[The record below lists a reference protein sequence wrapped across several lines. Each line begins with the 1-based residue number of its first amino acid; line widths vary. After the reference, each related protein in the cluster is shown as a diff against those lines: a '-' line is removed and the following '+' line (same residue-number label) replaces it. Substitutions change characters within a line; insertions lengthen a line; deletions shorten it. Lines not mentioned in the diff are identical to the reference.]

1 MSAQQEPSRGEPVD
15 FASFD
20 ELVETLARWS
30 GSLPEWPPTR
40 AVRAEWEQIE
50 PRLDRARRELSRM
63 LVVGVIGGTGTGK
76 STLVNALAGCD
87 LSPAGDIARP
97 TTINPVVVAARDVDL
112 SWLPVDAMNAR
123 ATAWRRAGDRQ
134 PRPAQRQ

>member
-1 MSAQQEPSRGEPVD
+1 MTMDHAPGESVD

-20 ELVETLARWS
+20 DLVERLTRWS
-30 GSLPEWPPTR
+30 GSLPDWAPART
-40 AVRAEWEQIE
+40 VRAEWEEIAA
-50 PRLDRARRELSRM
+50 RLDRARRELSRM

-123 ATAWRRAGDRQ
+123 VVRS
-134 PRPAQRQ
+134 